1 MKTTSTKLIAVA
13 AAILMASASAFA
25 AVKNGA
31 SLKGTDYTKGGNN
44 AKGGGV
50 IAWNSFS
57 SVDPTAFSH
66 NLSSGDLTVLKDG
79 DYLVA
84 FTVPL
89 TTINSQRN
97 THRAE
102 LLVNGDAV
110 STAVGESSYI
120 RFASN
125 HSEASDHFAG
135 LVGLKANDVLTVKT
149 TPTAQ
154 TGGNSFIATC
164 SLYAEL
170 VEGDRNVFSATA
182 TEIQSG
188 VELNVEP
195 DIGDQG
201 LVWTSTR
208 KGSGYTHSDG
218 EASITIKDA
227 GNYMVYANVPLRGNV
242 ARASVGLTIN
252 LDDEY
257 IWGARGQQGYIRN
270 ANSHQDASIHFSGMI
285 RAEAGQVLTVTTE
298 QLAKVGSIKVQADRA
313 ASIFIEK
320 VRNDGL
326 FSDSFTD
333 TTAGEDLNPV
343 NKTALS
349 LVGDGE
355 SLDII
360 DNLAYSNDGDNEE
373 NIVIKKAGSY
383 LLSFNSTFTGG
394 SARANPR
401 VTVEVNGSVVPGATS
416 TAHYN
421 RHADGHDETTGSFV
435 ALLSDLAVDDVVTVS
450 VQREGSWGCRD
461 FTRRRQGRPA
471 GQGYLRASRW

>member
-1 MKTTSTKLIAVA
+1 MKMNSTRLMAVA
-13 AAILMASASAFA
+13 TAILMASTSAFA

-31 SLKGTDYTKGGNN
+31 SLKGNEYTKGGNN

-50 IAWNSFS
+50 IAWNSYS
-57 SVDPTAFSH
+57 SLDPTAFSH
-66 NLSSGDLTVLKDG
+66 DLSSSDLTVLKDG

-84 FTVPL
+84 VTVPIS
-89 TTINSQRN
+89 TINSQRN
-97 THRAE
+97 THRAD
-102 LLVNGDAV
+102 LLVNGTEAP
-110 STAVGESSYI
+110 TGVGESSYI
-120 RFASN
+120 RFASG
-125 HSEASDHFAG
+125 HSESSDHFAV
-135 LVGLKANDVLTVKT
+135 LVALKANDVLTVKT

-154 TGGNSFIATC
+154 TGGESFIATC

-170 VEGDRNVFSATA
+170 VEGDRNVFSASA

-201 LVWTSTR
+201 LVWTSAR
-208 KGSGYTHSDG
+208 KGSAYTHSDG
-218 EASITIKDA
+218 DAEITIKDD
-227 GNYMVYANVPLRGNV
+227 GNYMVYVNVPLRGNIL
-242 ARASVGLTIN
+242 RASVGLTLN
-252 LDDEY
+252 LDDFY

-285 RAEAGQVLTVTTE
+285 RAEAGQVLTVITE
-298 QLAKVGSIKVQADRA
+298 QLAAPGSIKVQANRA

-326 FSDSFTD
+326 FSDSFTE
-333 TTAGEDLNPV
+333 TTAGENLNPN

-360 DNLAYSNDGDNEE
+360 DNTTYSNEGDNEE

-394 SARANPR
+394 SLRANPR
-401 VTVEVNGSVVPGATS
+401 VTVEINGSLHEQPKAVGA
-416 TAHYN
+416 
-421 RHADGHDETTGSFV
+421 G
-435 ALLSDLAVDDVVTVS
+435 LAVLH
-450 VQREGSWGCRD
+450 R
-461 FTRRRQGRPA
+461 
-471 GQGYLRASRW
+471 